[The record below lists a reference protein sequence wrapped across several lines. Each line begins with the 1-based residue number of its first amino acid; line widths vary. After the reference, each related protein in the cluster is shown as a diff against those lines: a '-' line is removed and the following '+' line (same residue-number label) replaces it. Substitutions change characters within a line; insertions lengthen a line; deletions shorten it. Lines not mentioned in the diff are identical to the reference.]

1 MILAI
6 DPGKDKT
13 GLAVMDKNMVVERL
27 IIPSSELLC
36 EVERLSKKHG
46 FKIIVTGDGT
56 APPRVKKDLAV
67 LRSTF
72 EVVAAA
78 EKNSTLEARKLYF
91 NDHPPAGILR
101 LIPRGLLFPPVPVD
115 DYAAVVLGR
124 RYLNAINP

>member
-13 GLAVMDKNMVVERL
+13 GLAVMDRQVKVAEKKVVKSLRLLDEVNDLLKKFDIKN
-27 IIPSSELLC
+27 
-36 EVERLSKKHG
+36 
-46 FKIIVTGDGT
+46 IIVGDGT
-56 APPRVKKDLAV
+56 CAKECRARLYALPFDIIFV
-67 LRSTF
+67 S
-72 EVVAAA
+72 
-78 EKNSTLEARKLYF
+78 EKNSSYEARKLYF